1 MTEHNGVSWACSIL
15 TTLTGLMSTNEVFQI
30 VLTCLGILSA
40 VISLAYNIYVW
51 YKKATS
57 DKKLSSKEVKELKNI
72 LNKGIDE
79 ISKNIPTEDKKD
91 E

>member
-1 MTEHNGVSWACSIL
+1 MNERNGVSWVCSIL

-40 VISLAYNIYVW
+40 IVSLAYNIYVW
-51 YKKATS
+51 YNKAMK
-57 DKKLSSKEVKELKNI
+57 DKKLSVKEAKELKNI
-72 LNKGIDE
+72 LDKGINE
-79 ISKNIPTEDKKD
+79 ISKNIPKEDKKD

>member
-40 VISLAYNIYVW
+40 IISLAYNIYVW

-57 DKKLSSKEVKELKNI
+57 DKKLSTKEVKDLKDI

-79 ISKNIPTEDKKD
+79 ISKNIPKEDKKD

>member
-57 DKKLSSKEVKELKNI
+57 DKKLSSKEVKELKDI

-79 ISKNIPTEDKKD
+79 ISKNIPKEDKKD

>member
-40 VISLAYNIYVW
+40 VVSLAYNIYVW

-57 DKKLSSKEVKELKNI
+57 DKKLSTKEVKELKDI

>member
-1 MTEHNGVSWACSIL
+1 MSEHNGVSWACSIL

-40 VISLAYNIYVW
+40 IISLAYNIYVW

-57 DKKLSSKEVKELKNI
+57 DKKLSTKEVKDLKDI

-79 ISKNIPTEDKKD
+79 ISKNIPKEDKKD

>member
-1 MTEHNGVSWACSIL
+1 MTEHNGVSWDCSIL
-15 TTLTGLMSTNEVFQI
+15 TTLTGLISTNEVFQI

-57 DKKLSSKEVKELKNI
+57 DKKLSTKEVKELKNI

>member
-57 DKKLSSKEVKELKNI
+57 DKKLSSKEVKELKDI
-72 LNKGIDE
+72 LKKGIDE
-79 ISKNIPTEDKKD
+79 ISKNIPKEDKKD